1 MTWLQ
6 DSEQKHAYA
15 LSTHSVDPPP
25 PHAMQREVPISVEES
40 APVTSEDH
48 SCSARLECHF
58 EVLGNAS
65 ALVVI
70 HAQLRFA
77 RTRSTASKRNN
88 KEERKKS

>member
-15 LSTHSVDPPP
+15 LSTHSAEPPP

-48 SCSARLECHF
+48 TISELDCGEEF
-58 EVLGNAS
+58 
-65 ALVVI
+65 
-70 HAQLRFA
+70 AQTNVFPN
-77 RTRSTASKRNN
+77 RSYSQLM
-88 KEERKKS
+88 

>member
-15 LSTHSVDPPP
+15 LSTHSADPPP

-48 SCSARLECHF
+48 T
-58 EVLGNAS
+58 
-65 ALVVI
+65 
-70 HAQLRFA
+70 Q
-77 RTRSTASKRNN
+77 
-88 KEERKKS
+88 

>member
-15 LSTHSVDPPP
+15 LSTHSAEPP

-48 SCSARLECHF
+48 RQGQTADALAVMGAR
-58 EVLGNAS
+58 
-65 ALVVI
+65 I
-70 HAQLRFA
+70 RRMDAQIQRIQ
-77 RTRSTASKRNN
+77 TPPKQHQEYTTKHG
-88 KEERKKS
+88 K